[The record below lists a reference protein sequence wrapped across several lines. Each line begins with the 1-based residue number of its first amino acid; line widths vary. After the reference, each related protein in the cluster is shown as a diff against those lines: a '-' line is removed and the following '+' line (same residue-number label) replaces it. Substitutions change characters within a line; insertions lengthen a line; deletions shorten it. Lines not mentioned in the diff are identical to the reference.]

1 MDQITAQID
10 WGMGTWT
17 CFEEDCGA
25 SNALNELYCSKCGQ
39 PAPRPIWNNYRREA
53 KHRASMWAR
62 LVWHGIGLG
71 SFVLGLVFLLAGLP
85 VAVGFGLIALVYA
98 FVTSAVQ
105 KKETEHV

>member
-1 MDQITAQID
+1 
-10 WGMGTWT
+10 
-17 CFEEDCGA
+17 
-25 SNALNELYCSKCGQ
+25 
-39 PAPRPIWNNYRREA
+39 
-53 KHRASMWAR
+53 MWAR